1 VLELDTQGSELEVLR
16 GADALLR
23 DSVLALQVEVE
34 FTPTNRCSARLIRT
48 YVDMGSVCSI

>member
-48 YVDMGSVCSI
+48 YVDMGSACSI